1 MYCHA
6 LLSEAA
12 AGSSSAA
19 AVGRHPEGAA
29 YLSLAQIFSDRAGTL
44 CRDGFQY
51 HGRLLLPATNAED
64 PEEPGNKPLV
74 CFNPSCEELS

>member
-29 YLSLAQIFSDRAGTL
+29 YLSLAQIISDRAGTYTL
-44 CRDGFQY
+44 PRWLPIPWPIAFTGDECRRSG
-51 HGRLLLPATNAED
+51 GAR
-64 PEEPGNKPLV
+64 
-74 CFNPSCEELS
+74 